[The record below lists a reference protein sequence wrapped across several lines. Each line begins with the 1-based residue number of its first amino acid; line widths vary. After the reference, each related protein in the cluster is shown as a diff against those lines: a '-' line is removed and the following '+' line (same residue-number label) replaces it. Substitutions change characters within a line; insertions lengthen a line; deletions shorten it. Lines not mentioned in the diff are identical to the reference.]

1 MGLIKFMWD
10 NDPSRIFGTV
20 YLGENLWKNMGVEE
34 LGGFFCT
41 YLKEFKPEKFGI
53 ILELRVI
60 VRFFHGLTHVHNGQ

>member
-1 MGLIKFMWD
+1 
-10 NDPSRIFGTV
+10 
-20 YLGENLWKNMGVEE
+20 MGVEE

-60 VRFFHGLTHVHNGQ
+60 VRFSQGLTHVHNGQ